1 MNLPPQFSERI
12 RPDIVKRAF
21 LSTMSKRRENYGADP
36 EAGNRH
42 VTYFKKRSDTY
53 RSQKGKGMSR
63 TPRKIMLGRGMQLV
77 GEGAEAPNA
86 RGGRRAHQPKSD
98 REFDEH
104 INNKERRKAIRSA
117 IAATASDKVYE
128 RHRYDGDL
136 PIVVEDIQGVE
147 KTQELI
153 EILQNKGLGG
163 ELERCRERTVR
174 GGKGRN
180 RGRKYET
187 KVGPLVVVEEDQGV
201 ISAASNIPG
210 VDATIVDQ
218 LGAEELAPGAK
229 PGRLTIYSEN
239 ALKKLEEDELFYG

>member
-1 MNLPPQFSERI
+1 MNLPPQFSERV

-36 EAGNRH
+36 EAGSRH

-98 REFDEH
+98 RKFDEQ
-104 INNKERRKAIRSA
+104 INDKERRKAIRSA
-117 IAATASDKVYE
+117 IAATASDRVYE
-128 RHRYDGDL
+128 RHRYDGEL
-136 PIVVEDIQGVE
+136 PIVVEDIQKIE
-147 KTQELI
+147 RTQALI
-153 EILQNKGLGG
+153 ETLEQNGLGD
-163 ELERCRERTVR
+163 ELDRCRERTVR

-187 KVGPLVVVEEDQGV
+187 KVGPLVVVDRDDGV
-201 ISAASNIPG
+201 LSAASNIPG
-210 VDATIVDQ
+210 IDATEVDQ
-218 LGAEELAPGAK
+218 LSAEDLAPGAK
-229 PGRLTIYSEN
+229 PGRLTVYSEN
-239 ALKKLEEDELFYG
+239 ALKKLEAEELFYG